1 MAVKHQPPLVLV
13 ADDEVNTT
21 IMIQRI
27 FEREGYQVARFND
40 GISAL
45 NAAQELV
52 PDLILLDIRMPG
64 IDGFSVLQKLRDHPT
79 TAKIPTI
86 LVTANA
92 REPADVARGMHLG
105 ADDYIY
111 KPFAPQ
117 ELVAR
122 AQSKMRARQL
132 EEALQR
138 RTQEL
143 EALRRVSE
151 ELNQHLEGAE
161 LERVVLDLVLQ
172 MLPGDM
178 AAIYQL
184 DEDYELVSQ
193 RLDQNDGASYDGLI
207 DHNEILNRFTENP
220 VASHWPGDSPIVDGV
235 ATGMVAPLR
244 HGDQLLG
251 LLMIVSQ
258 NEAFDESHFR
268 LFNGIARQ
276 AALALRNAILHEIQV
291 NYALHLEDMVAARTA
306 ELQSAQQMLV
316 RSEKLASIGH
326 LAANIAHEIN
336 NPLQPIT
343 VTLDDMVE
351 SVQHHQPVDIR
362 GIEIIQESVERIR
375 RIVSQLLEFT
385 GKRNSGPD
393 LQIIDVANI
402 LERIRDLNRKFF
414 EKERMTFAMDA
425 PALPPVYGS
434 KDQLEQVFMNLTLNA
449 QAAMKAGGI
458 LNVRAFVDGA
468 DIVIEFTDNG
478 CGIAASQIDKIFDPF
493 YSTKPN
499 GTGLGLFVTYGII
512 QGHHGSIEVESK
524 VNVGSTFTLRLP
536 VYAPAVAAERRL
548 TG

>member
-40 GISAL
+40 GITAL
-45 NAAQELV
+45 QGAQDLV

-64 IDGFSVLQKLRDHPT
+64 IDGFNVLQKLRDNPT
-79 TAKIPTI
+79 TSQIPTI

-132 EEALQR
+132 EDALQR

-143 EALRRVSE
+143 EALLRVSE
-151 ELNQHLEGAE
+151 ELNQHLEGAD
-161 LERVVLDLVLQ
+161 LQRVVLDLVLQ
-172 MLPGDM
+172 MLPGEV
-178 AAIYQL
+178 AGIYQL
-184 DEDYELVSQ
+184 DEEYELISHQ
-193 RLDQNDGASYDGLI
+193 IQQKPGIDYGGLI
-207 DHNEILNRFTENP
+207 DENEVLYRFLPSPT
-220 VASHWPGDSPIVDGV
+220 ATMWPDQAPLVDGV
-235 ATGMVAPLR
+235 LSGMAVPLR

-251 LLMIVSQ
+251 LLIILSQ
-258 NEAFDESHFR
+258 TELFDESHFR
-268 LFNGIARQ
+268 LFMGIGRQ
-276 AALALRNAILHEIQV
+276 AALAMRNALLHEIQV
-291 NYALHLEDMVAARTA
+291 NYGLHLEDMVAARTA

-351 SVQHHQPVDIR
+351 NVQHNQPVDIR

-385 GKRNSGPD
+385 GKRNMGPD
-393 LQIIDVANI
+393 LQVIDIGNI

-414 EKERMTFAMDA
+414 EKERMALDLDA

-449 QAAMKAGGI
+449 QAAMKAGGKLKI
-458 LNVRAFVDGA
+458 KALSEGNEIIIQF
-468 DIVIEFTDNG
+468 IDNG
-478 CGIAASQIDKIFDPF
+478 CGIPANQIDKIFDPF
-493 YSTKPN
+493 FSTKPN

-512 QGHHGSIEVESK
+512 QGHHGSIEVNSK
-524 VNVGSTFTLRLP
+524 VNAGSTFTLHLP
-536 VYAPAVAAERRL
+536 AYTPVATERR
-548 TG
+548 

>member
-27 FEREGYQVARFND
+27 FEREGYQVARYND
-40 GISAL
+40 GLTAL
-45 NAAQELV
+45 QAAQDLV

-64 IDGFSVLQKLRDHPT
+64 IDGFNVLQKLRDNPI
-79 TAKIPTI
+79 TAQIPTI

-132 EEALQR
+132 EDALQR

-143 EALRRVSE
+143 EALLRVGE

-161 LERVVLDLVLQ
+161 LQRVVLDLVLQ
-172 MLPGDM
+172 MLPGDV
-178 AAIYQL
+178 AGIYQL
-184 DEDYELVSQ
+184 DEEYELISHQLQ
-193 RLDQNDGASYDGLI
+193 RKPGINISGLI
-207 DHNEILNRFTENP
+207 DSNEILYRFLPAPT
-220 VASHWPGDSPIVDGV
+220 ASKWPDQPALVDSF
-235 ATGMVAPLR
+235 AAGMAVPLR

-251 LLMIVSQ
+251 LLVVLSQ
-258 NEAFDESHFR
+258 TETFDESHLR
-268 LFNGIARQ
+268 LFKGIGRQ
-276 AALALRNAILHEIQV
+276 AALALRNALLHEIQV
-291 NYALHLEDMVAARTA
+291 NYGLHLEDMVAARTA

-351 SVQHHQPVDIR
+351 NVQHHQPVDIR

-385 GKRNSGPD
+385 GKRNMGPD
-393 LQIIDVANI
+393 LQIIDIGNI

-414 EKERMTFAMDA
+414 EKERMTLELDA
-425 PALPPVYGS
+425 PALPPIYGS

-449 QAAMKAGGI
+449 QAAMKAGGKLVI
-458 LNVRAFVDGA
+458 RAFPNGS

-478 CGIAASQIDKIFDPF
+478 CGIPTSQIDKIFDPF
-493 YSTKPN
+493 FSTKPN

-512 QGHHGSIEVESK
+512 QGHHGSIEVHSK
-524 VNVGSTFTLRLP
+524 VNAGSTFTLRLP
-536 VYAPAVAAERRL
+536 AYLPVASERR
-548 TG
+548 